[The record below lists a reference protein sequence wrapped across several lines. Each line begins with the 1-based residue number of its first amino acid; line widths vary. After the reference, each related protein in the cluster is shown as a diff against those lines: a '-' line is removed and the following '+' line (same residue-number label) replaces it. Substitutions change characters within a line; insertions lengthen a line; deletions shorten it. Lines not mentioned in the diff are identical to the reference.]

1 MHENLPKWKATCP
14 RCRHSFK
21 KDDVRDPPPPS
32 VCPVCRR
39 EGHKNPGVLNW
50 VVVHTTPPPPFKPS
64 GAADDVKP
72 AKVLFDG
79 PSTQIT
85 LDDIRDRIRA
95 LTDKQIVEEMQRDTY
110 LNRARQKFSSS
121 CARIENAHAQRT
133 KPTAIDVRRM
143 EFEAVLEIAAAFGV
157 KL

>member
-1 MHENLPKWKATCP
+1 MARWKATCGV
-14 RCRHSFK
+14 CRHSYAK
-21 KDDVRDPPPPS
+21 TDDRNSPPS
-32 VCPVCRR
+32 ICPNCRKAGR
-39 EGHKNPGVLNW
+39 SAGAGILNW
-50 VVVHTTPPPPFKPS
+50 TEVRVTPPPPFKPS

-72 AKVLFDG
+72 AAVFDG

-85 LDDIRDRIRA
+85 LDDIRARIKA